1 MEDVTQSKF
10 EKFEENNIATTFGP
24 SKGLDIEV
32 TMPCNI
38 ANYPTKKIK
47 KPIVAIGR
55 RFSTSK
61 NMRVTIIASKGQPKH
76 KWECG
81 F

>member
-10 EKFEENNIATTFGP
+10 EILEENNIATTFGP

-38 ANYPTKKIK
+38 ANYPTNFFK
-47 KPIVAIGR
+47 KPKMAIAK

-61 NMRVTIIASKGQPKH
+61 NTRVAVVASKGQPKH
-76 KWECG
+76 K
-81 F
+81 